1 MTVATRVRSAMRSV
15 PMEDAYS
22 FIRHYYQIPAQ
33 GSVLIAQPAV
43 NGILWGQHLI
53 LRRSQ
58 RSLIWLSTA
67 TSQPSE
73 KD

>member
-33 GSVLIAQPAV
+33 GSVLIAQTAV
-43 NGILWGQHLI
+43 NGIL
-53 LRRSQ
+53 
-58 RSLIWLSTA
+58 
-67 TSQPSE
+67 
-73 KD
+73 